1 MNVCII
7 PARGGSKRIN
17 KKNIKNFAGKPII
30 KYSIDIAL
38 NSKLFD
44 QVIVSTDNNEI
55 AQLAKKFGAKI
66 PFKRPDSISDDF
78 SGIQAVITHG
88 INFLR
93 RENTEPKLIC
103 CLLATAPFVKIGDL
117 IKGKNSLKKIKEDRF
132 TFSATKYNFPIQRA
146 LSIDNQNLSHC
157 LNEDKVKQRSQDLE
171 EFFMMLDNFIGEQ
184 LRLGLAKNIFE
195 ESMPILLPSWQVQDL
210 DTLEDWKRAE
220 LMYMVNKKRKTNARI
235 CTRNCSPSR

>member
-30 KYSIDIAL
+30 KYSIDMAL

-93 RENTEPKLIC
+93 RENKEPKLIC

-171 EFFMMLDNFIGEQ
+171 EFFHDAGQFYWGT
-184 LRLGLAKNIFE
+184 AKAWFSKKNIFE

-220 LMYMVNKKRKTNARI
+220 LMYMVNKKEEN
-235 CTRNCSPSR
+235 